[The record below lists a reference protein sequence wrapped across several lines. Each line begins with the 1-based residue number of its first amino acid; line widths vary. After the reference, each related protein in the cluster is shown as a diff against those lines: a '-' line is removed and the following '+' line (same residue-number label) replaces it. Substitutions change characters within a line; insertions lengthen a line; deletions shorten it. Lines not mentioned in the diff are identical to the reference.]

1 MKKCLF
7 LVEGPFDKLR
17 LSLLEQVFDDNKLII
32 IPFETDKLQKKD
44 YYLNYESE
52 IRALLNIE
60 KTHEID
66 EFDYFVQV
74 CDTDGCFIDVS
85 KVLESETVNHTIY
98 YCDHIETKDLNPF
111 IKRHFYKRE
120 NINGF
125 LTNNKIKLFYN
136 STNIDH
142 AFDGIQN
149 PTNNQK
155 RILAINMYKSFKN
168 DIKGFIELLYNSLPN
183 KEKDFIKS
191 WDYIKEECNSLS
203 KASNLFIFLLSNY
216 EEMKDEYKEVIENLL
231 N

>member
-66 EFDYFVQV
+66 EFDYLVQV
-74 CDTDGCFIDVS
+74 CDTDGCFIDDS
-85 KVLESETVNHTIY
+85 KVLETEMVNHTIY

-183 KEKDFIKS
+183 KEKEFIKS